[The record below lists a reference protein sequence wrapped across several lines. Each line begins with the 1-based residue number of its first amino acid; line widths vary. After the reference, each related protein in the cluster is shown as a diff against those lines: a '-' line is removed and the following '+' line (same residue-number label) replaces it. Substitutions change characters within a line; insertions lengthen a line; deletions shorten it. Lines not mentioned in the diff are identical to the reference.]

1 MALDDLK
8 HVYQAV
14 LLDYAASQKYRQ
26 PLASPTKAVS
36 LVNESCGDRMT
47 LQVKVKE
54 GKIEQVAC
62 LAEGCTISQASAA
75 IMAGLVDQAPLEKA
89 AGLLL
94 IFWRMLEGK
103 EISQEEEKE
112 LGDAALLQGVSRFPA
127 RVKCAGLSWQGLRE
141 AIERKN

>member
-8 HVYQAV
+8 QVYQAV

-36 LVNESCGDRMT
+36 LVNESCGDRLT

-75 IMAGLVDQAPLEKA
+75 IMPAWLTKPRLKKRPVFCRFLA
-89 AGLLL
+89 
-94 IFWRMLEGK
+94 
-103 EISQEEEKE
+103 
-112 LGDAALLQGVSRFPA
+112 DA
-127 RVKCAGLSWQGLRE
+127 
-141 AIERKN
+141 